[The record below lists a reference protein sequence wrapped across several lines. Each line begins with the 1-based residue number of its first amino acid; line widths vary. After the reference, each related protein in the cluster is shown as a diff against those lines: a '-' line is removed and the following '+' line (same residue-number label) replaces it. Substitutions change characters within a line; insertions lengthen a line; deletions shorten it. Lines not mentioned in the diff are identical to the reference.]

1 MMTRRLAATLAGFAL
16 AMPTIALAQ
25 DAPIEEQLV
34 NAMNKV
40 FGVHAGFRANH
51 AKGVVVEG
59 KFKPSAEA
67 AGLSKAA
74 LFSGGEIPVTVR
86 FSDSTGVPNLPDGS
100 DDANPHGMAVK
111 FHLADGSDVDLVIN
125 SLKFFPVST
134 GAELR
139 DLFLAIA
146 ESGPTAAKP
155 TRLEQFIGSHPSV
168 PAALGTIATPDSFAD
183 EAYFGVN
190 AFVLVN
196 KAGGKQAV
204 RWQMLPE
211 KVVHLEKADAAKRAP
226 DYLMAELPER
236 LKQGPV
242 SFRFKAQLAAAGDD
256 TKDPAKPWPED
267 RKLVELG
274 VLTIDKAVADSDA
287 AQKKLLFLPGQLT
300 DGIEASDD
308 PMIDIRNGAY
318 AVSFSRRN
326 P

>member
-1 MMTRRLAATLAGFAL
+1 MKTRSLVAMLAGLAFAL
-16 AMPTIALAQ
+16 PTVAVAE
-25 DAPIEEQLV
+25 DAPVEQQLV
-34 NAMNKV
+34 DAMNKV

-74 LFSGGEIPVTVR
+74 LFSGAEIPVTVR

-100 DDANPHGMAVK
+100 GDANPHGMAVK

-134 GAELR
+134 AAELR

-146 ESGPTAAKP
+146 DSGPNAAKP
-155 TRLEQFIGSHPSV
+155 TRLDQFIGSHPSA

-196 KAGGKQAV
+196 KDGARQAV
-204 RWQMLPE
+204 RWQMLPQ
-211 KVVHLEKADAAKRAP
+211 KVVHLDKDDAARRAP
-226 DYLMAELPER
+226 DFLMAELPAR
-236 LKQGPV
+236 LKQGSV
-242 SFRFKAQLAAAGDD
+242 TFRFMAQLAAAGDD
-256 TKDPAKPWPED
+256 TKDPAKPWPDD

-274 VLTIDKAVADSDA
+274 VLTIDKAVDDSDA
-287 AQKKLLFLPGQLT
+287 AQKKLLFLPSQLT

-308 PMIDIRNGAY
+308 PMIDIRSAAY
-318 AVSFSRRN
+318 AISFSRRN

>member
-1 MMTRRLAATLAGFAL
+1 MMTRKIVAALAALAFAL
-16 AMPTIALAQ
+16 PTAAYAE
-25 DAPIEEQLV
+25 DAPLEQQLV
-34 NAMNKV
+34 DAMNKV

-59 KFKPSAEA
+59 RFKPSAEA
-67 AGLSKAA
+67 ATLSKAS

-111 FHLADGSDVDLVIN
+111 FRLADGSDMDIVIN

-134 GAELR
+134 AAELR

-146 ESGPTAAKP
+146 DSGPNAAKP
-155 TRLEQFIGSHPSV
+155 TKLEQFIGSHPSV
-168 PAALGTIATPDSFAD
+168 PAALGTIATPDSFAN
-183 EAYFGVN
+183 EGYFGVN

-196 KAGGKQAV
+196 KQGARQAI
-204 RWQMLPE
+204 RYQMLPE
-211 KVVHLEKADAAKRAP
+211 KVVHLDKAEAAKRAP
-226 DYLMAELPER
+226 DYLMAELPAR

-242 SFRFKAQLAAAGDD
+242 TFRFMAQLAAAGDD
-256 TKDPAKPWPED
+256 TKDPAKPWPDD

-274 VLTIDKAVADSDA
+274 VVTIDKAVADSDA
-287 AQKKLLFLPGQLT
+287 AQKKLLFLPSQLP

-308 PMIDIRNGAY
+308 PMIDIRSAAY
-318 AVSFSRRN
+318 AISFSRRN

>member
-1 MMTRRLAATLAGFAL
+1 MMKRNLVAALVGFGL
-16 AMPTIALAQ
+16 TCPGVVLAQ
-25 DAPIEEQLV
+25 DAPIEEQVV

-67 AGLSKAA
+67 AGLSRAS
-74 LFSGGEIPVTVR
+74 LFTGGEIPVTVR
-86 FSDSTGVPNLPDGS
+86 FSNSTGVPNLPDGS

-111 FHLADGSDVDLVIN
+111 FHLADGSDMDIVIN

-134 GAELR
+134 GEELR
-139 DLFLAIA
+139 DLFVAIA
-146 ESGPTAAKP
+146 ESGPSAAKP
-155 TRLEQFIGSHPSV
+155 TKLEQFVGSHPSV

-196 KAGGKQAV
+196 KAGEKQAI

-211 KVVHLEKADAAKRAP
+211 KVVHLDKADAAKRAP
-226 DYLMAELPER
+226 DFLMAELPAR
-236 LKQGPV
+236 LRQGPV
-242 SFRFKAQLAAAGDD
+242 TFHFKAQLAAAGDN
-256 TKDPAKPWPED
+256 TKDPAKPWPDD

-274 VLTIDKAVADSDA
+274 VLTIDKAVDDSDA

-300 DGIEASDD
+300 EGIEASDD

-318 AVSFSRRN
+318 AISFSRRN